1 MFLYL
6 FLCFAHSV
14 QVKPRKKTK
23 KDKPAQTPVVTE
35 PEQGIAAPDSSTHQ
49 PPPEPAQD
57 IAAPTSDPPAEDI
70 LDGSVNP
77 EAPSPVKTADPEVE
91 FLKAQF
97 VEPARPTIL
106 AKCSAKEELL
116 ERHKAK
122 MDITDYTHLSI
133 GEIVSGYI
141 NQVQSS
147 RDLEIDMV
155 KQIQQKSEVWLMLP
169 YFQSYL
175 LYQPPSLLL
184 MNKYAVDL
192 KKIVRAACP
201 A

>member
-1 MFLYL
+1 M
-6 FLCFAHSV
+6 
-14 QVKPRKKTK
+14 
-23 KDKPAQTPVVTE
+23 
-35 PEQGIAAPDSSTHQ
+35 
-49 PPPEPAQD
+49 
-57 IAAPTSDPPAEDI
+57 
-70 LDGSVNP
+70 
-77 EAPSPVKTADPEVE
+77 E

-97 VEPARPTIL
+97 VEPARPTVL

-155 KQIQQKSEVWLMLP
+155 KPIQQKSEV
-169 YFQSYL
+169 
-175 LYQPPSLLL
+175 
-184 MNKYAVDL
+184 
-192 KKIVRAACP
+192 
-201 A
+201 

>member
-6 FLCFAHSV
+6 FLCFSHNM
-14 QVKPRKKTK
+14 QVKPKKKNK

-97 VEPARPTIL
+97 VEPARPTVL
-106 AKCSAKEELL
+106 AKCSAEEELL
-116 ERHKAK
+116 ERRKAK

-133 GEIVSGYI
+133 GEIVRAISTRCKAAVTWKLTWWSKYSKNLRYDLCFLTSSHTYCTSPQVYCLCI
-141 NQVQSS
+141 NMQ
-147 RDLEIDMV
+147 
-155 KQIQQKSEVWLMLP
+155 
-169 YFQSYL
+169 
-175 LYQPPSLLL
+175 
-184 MNKYAVDL
+184 
-192 KKIVRAACP
+192 
-201 A
+201 